1 MYRSG
6 LAYIFVLSILA
17 VGCSTSTEPTP
28 IGDAATPDRPSDA
41 HQDSLD
47 DPTCFWKT
55 LARSTLPHFRFLLTT
70 PDGQPQS
77 PPTSLASVDAG
88 SWAIHDFEGK
98 VTSKVGDQ
106 LSVDSCVSPAS
117 CQPSVYQFTFCDPSA
132 TSCRASSS
140 SSSPS
145 PMEAAIPL
153 GQLVRVV
160 WYLDNDVPE
169 YSPGLYFLAIY
180 DAEPGPHDGS
190 ILFVG
195 SGGRSDDKVYPA
207 PNPLQSLPFS
217 VATKALGC
225 DAARPYGADD
235 YAFVFQTKDGVA
247 SSLQLATGES
257 GTLSL
262 TPPSGGSQLLNFRV
276 LDAVQ
281 TALTDDY
288 WNWDFW
294 ASADVPSPGDAGQ
307 GE

>member
-1 MYRSG
+1 MDRSG
-6 LAYIFVLSILA
+6 IAYILVLSIPA
-17 VGCSTSTEPTP
+17 IGCSTSTEPTP
-28 IGDAATPDRPSDA
+28 IGDAAASDGPSDGSPVD
-41 HQDSLD
+41 QDSLD
-47 DPTCFWKT
+47 GPTCFWT
-55 LARSTLPHFRFLLTT
+55 RNALPHFRFLLTT

-77 PPTSLASVDAG
+77 PPRSYASVDAG

-98 VTSKVGDQ
+98 VTSKLGNQ

-132 TSCRASSS
+132 TDCYASS

-145 PMEAAIPL
+145 PMEAAIPV
-153 GQLVRVV
+153 GHLVRVV
-160 WYLDNDVPE
+160 WHLDNDAPD

-180 DAEPGPHDGS
+180 DAEPGAHDGS

-195 SGGRSDDKVYPA
+195 SGGRSDDNVQPG
-207 PNPLQSLPFS
+207 PNPLQRLLFS

-225 DAARPYGADD
+225 GMA
-235 YAFVFQTKDGVA
+235 YAFVFQAKNGVA

-262 TPPSGGSQLLNFRV
+262 APPSGGSQLLNFHV

-281 TALTDDY
+281 TGYSDDY

-294 ASADVPSPGDAGQ
+294 ASADAPLPGDAGS